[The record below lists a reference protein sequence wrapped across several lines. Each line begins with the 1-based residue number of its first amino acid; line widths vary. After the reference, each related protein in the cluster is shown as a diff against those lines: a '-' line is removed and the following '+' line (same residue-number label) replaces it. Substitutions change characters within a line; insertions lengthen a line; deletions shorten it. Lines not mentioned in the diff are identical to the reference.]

1 MRPFQPLSA
10 VDQLTKH
17 LRQQILMGELSGNM
31 PGTSTLAKAL
41 GCSSR
46 TVIASIEQLE
56 REGFLLKQGVGRK
69 SLIQLPDSAEEQKSL
84 RIAILLLIPEDIGLS
99 YMGALEDE
107 LEKQGHMVNFVGKSL
122 SEMKHDLSKIKRLV
136 ANTEAD
142 AWIIEGGTGEVIQWF
157 ASQHRPAFALFGRQS
172 DANIAGI
179 GPDKHESTRDIA
191 HYLLQL
197 GHSRIC
203 YFLRPQLR
211 PLTPRSPGFA
221 FMEVLEKAGVT
232 TGTYNLPE
240 WDGSI
245 ADLHQQLDSL
255 FQITPPTALVIDEP
269 PIFLSALHYLARKG
283 IHAPEHV
290 SLVCTDRDP
299 YFKLLNPS
307 IAHIDWDSRPWVR
320 RMVQW
325 VSHIA
330 EGKVDKR
337 QSRTKTNFIQGGSIG
352 PPKQASSL
360 PNFKTNKSP

>member
-31 PGTSTLAKAL
+31 PGTNALAKAL
-41 GCSSR
+41 ECSPR

-107 LEKQGHMVNFVGKSL
+107 LEKQGHSVNFIGKSL

-136 ANTEAD
+136 ATTEAD

-157 ASQHRPAFALFGRQS
+157 ASQHRPAFALFGHQS
-172 DANIAGI
+172 DFDIAGI
-179 GPDKHESTRDIA
+179 GPDKHESMRHMARHLLKIGHTRISCFVRSQW
-191 HYLLQL
+191 LPLPPT
-197 GHSRIC
+197 SPI
-203 YFLRPQLR
+203 RP
-211 PLTPRSPGFA
+211 
-221 FMEVLEKAGVT
+221 FMDELEAAGVV

-245 ADLHQQLDSL
+245 EGLHQQLDSL

-269 PIFLSALHYLARKG
+269 PIFLSALHHLARKG
-283 IHAPEHV
+283 VLAPEHV
-290 SLVCTDRDP
+290 SLICTDRDP
-299 YFKLLNPS
+299 YFKLLRPS

-325 VSHIA
+325 VRNIA

-337 QSRTKTNFIQGGSIG
+337 QSRTNTNFVQGGSIG

-360 PNFKTNKSP
+360 PNLKTNSFS